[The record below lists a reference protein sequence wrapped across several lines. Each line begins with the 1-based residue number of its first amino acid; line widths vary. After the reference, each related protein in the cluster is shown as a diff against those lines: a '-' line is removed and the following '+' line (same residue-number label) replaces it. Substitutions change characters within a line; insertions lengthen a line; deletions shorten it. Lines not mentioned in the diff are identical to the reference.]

1 MLTAAA
7 GRQLHQA
14 RTWWLEN
21 RDKAPEAFDEE
32 LLVLFDILETG
43 SSTLGDEVSE
53 QELRDCGLDEVSQLV
68 RDATTDTYG
77 RAVLELALDGDG
89 RATLTREGEPVAG
102 PRPIRELPC
111 SLPTPPTAFGCE

>member
-1 MLTAAA
+1 MRRLMLTAAA

-43 SSTLGDEVSE
+43 SSTLGQAVGQRPGVRRLYLKRIRYFVYFEHVSDTEVHI
-53 QELRDCGLDEVSQLV
+53 LAIWHGRRD
-68 RDATTDTYG
+68 
-77 RAVLELALDGDG
+77 
-89 RATLTREGEPVAG
+89 
-102 PRPIRELPC
+102 ELP
-111 SLPTPPTAFGCE
+111 PR